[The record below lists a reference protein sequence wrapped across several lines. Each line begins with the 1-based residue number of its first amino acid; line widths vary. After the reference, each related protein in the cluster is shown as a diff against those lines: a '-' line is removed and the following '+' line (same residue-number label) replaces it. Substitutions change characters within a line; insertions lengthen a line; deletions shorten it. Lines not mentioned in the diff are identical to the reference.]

1 MLKKLALSAL
11 IAVSIAGVS
20 ACSEDAKAVAA
31 QAPAPAQAPAD
42 AANKA
47 PAKQELSFEDKVA
60 VAVGTMYGKNLGVAV
75 TESQKF
81 EVKMNKDKIASSFIS
96 ALNGKAEMT
105 DEEAQAVLQE
115 FDTQMRAKQQALSKA
130 EAEKNLKE
138 GEAFL
143 AENKTKEGVVV
154 TASGLQYKI
163 TTLGTGA
170 KPAVTDKIRVTYKG
184 TNLKGEV
191 FDKSEEP
198 VEFPLGQVIEGW
210 KEGFQLLPVGTK
222 ATLYIPA
229 NLAYGSFSPSEKI
242 GANSVL
248 VFEVE
253 LLDIV
258 KDAPKAEAK
267 AEAKADAKADTK
279 AENKPAK

>member
-47 PAKQELSFEDKVA
+47 PAKQELSFEEKVA

-248 VFEVE
+248 VFEVK

-267 AEAKADAKADTK
+267 AEAKADTK

>member
-105 DEEAQAVLQE
+105 DEESQAVLQE

-267 AEAKADAKADTK
+267 AEAKADTK

>member
-20 ACSEDAKAVAA
+20 ACSEDAKAVAAQA

-248 VFEVE
+248 VFEVK

-267 AEAKADAKADTK
+267 ADTK

>member
-31 QAPAPAQAPAD
+31 QTPAPAQAPAD

-267 AEAKADAKADTK
+267 AEAKADTK

>member
-143 AENKTKEGVVV
+143 AENKIKEGVVV

-267 AEAKADAKADTK
+267 AEAKADTK

>member
-20 ACSEDAKAVAA
+20 ACSDDAKAVAA
-31 QAPAPAQAPAD
+31 QPAQAPAPAPAPAD

-154 TASGLQYKI
+154 TASGLHYKI

-267 AEAKADAKADTK
+267 AEAKADTK

>member
-81 EVKMNKDKIASSFIS
+81 EVNMNKDKIASSFIS

-267 AEAKADAKADTK
+267 AEAKADTK

>member
-81 EVKMNKDKIASSFIS
+81 VVKMNKDKIASSFIS

-267 AEAKADAKADTK
+267 AEAKADTK

>member
-267 AEAKADAKADTK
+267 AEAKADTK
-279 AENKPAK
+279 AENKPDK

>member
-267 AEAKADAKADTK
+267 AEAKADTK

>member
-31 QAPAPAQAPAD
+31 QPEQSPAPAQAPAD

-170 KPAVTDKIRVTYKG
+170 KPAVTDKVRVTYKG

-267 AEAKADAKADTK
+267 ADAK
-279 AENKPAK
+279 AENKTAK

>member
-42 AANKA
+42 ATNKA

>member
-31 QAPAPAQAPAD
+31 QAPAPAQAPTD

-267 AEAKADAKADTK
+267 AEAKADTK

>member
-47 PAKQELSFEDKVA
+47 QAKQELSFEDKVA

-267 AEAKADAKADTK
+267 AEAKADTK

>member
-1 MLKKLALSAL
+1 M
-11 IAVSIAGVS
+11 
-20 ACSEDAKAVAA
+20 
-31 QAPAPAQAPAD
+31 
-42 AANKA
+42 
-47 PAKQELSFEDKVA
+47 
-60 VAVGTMYGKNLGVAV
+60 
-75 TESQKF
+75 
-81 EVKMNKDKIASSFIS
+81 
-96 ALNGKAEMT
+96 
-105 DEEAQAVLQE
+105 
-115 FDTQMRAKQQALSKA
+115 
-130 EAEKNLKE
+130 
-138 GEAFL
+138 
-143 AENKTKEGVVV
+143 
-154 TASGLQYKI
+154 
-163 TTLGTGA
+163 
-170 KPAVTDKIRVTYKG
+170 TYKG

-191 FDKSEEP
+191 FDKPEEP

-267 AEAKADAKADTK
+267 AEAKADTK

>member
-31 QAPAPAQAPAD
+31 QAPAPAQTPAD

-267 AEAKADAKADTK
+267 ADTK

>member
-267 AEAKADAKADTK
+267 ADTK

>member
-248 VFEVE
+248 VFEVK

-267 AEAKADAKADTK
+267 AEAKADTK

>member
-1 MLKKLALSAL
+1 M
-11 IAVSIAGVS
+11 
-20 ACSEDAKAVAA
+20 
-31 QAPAPAQAPAD
+31 
-42 AANKA
+42 
-47 PAKQELSFEDKVA
+47 EDKLGKVLIVDDDA
-60 VAVGTMYGKNLGVAV
+60 HINELIDMYLKSGGYSTKKCFNGNDACNIVS
-75 TESQKF
+75 TEDIGLVILDVMLPGRDGI
-81 EVKMNKDKIASSFIS
+81 EVLKYIRKSSDIPVIM
-96 ALNGKAEMT
+96 L
-105 DEEAQAVLQE
+105 
-115 FDTQMRAKQQALSKA
+115 
-130 EAEKNLKE
+130 
-138 GEAFL
+138 
-143 AENKTKEGVVV
+143 
-154 TASGLQYKI
+154 TA
-163 TTLGTGA
+163 
-170 KPAVTDKIRVTYKG
+170 
-184 TNLKGEV
+184 KGEV

-267 AEAKADAKADTK
+267 ADAK
-279 AENKPAK
+279 AENKTAK

>member
-31 QAPAPAQAPAD
+31 QAPALAQAPAD

-267 AEAKADAKADTK
+267 AEAKADTK

>member
-42 AANKA
+42 ATNKA

-267 AEAKADAKADTK
+267 ADTK

>member
-31 QAPAPAQAPAD
+31 QPAQSPAPAQAPAD

-170 KPAVTDKIRVTYKG
+170 KPAVTDKVRVTYKG

-222 ATLYIPA
+222 ATFYIPA

-267 AEAKADAKADTK
+267 ADAK

>member
-42 AANKA
+42 ATNKA

-267 AEAKADAKADTK
+267 AEAKADTK

>member
-170 KPAVTDKIRVTYKG
+170 RPAVTDKIRVTYKG

-267 AEAKADAKADTK
+267 AEAKADTK

>member
-248 VFEVE
+248 VFEVK
-253 LLDIV
+253 LIDIV

-267 AEAKADAKADTK
+267 AEAKADTK

>member
-20 ACSEDAKAVAA
+20 ACSEDAKAVVA

-267 AEAKADAKADTK
+267 ADAKADTK

>member
-31 QAPAPAQAPAD
+31 QAPAPAQTPAD

-267 AEAKADAKADTK
+267 AEAKADTK

>member
-170 KPAVTDKIRVTYKG
+170 KPAVTDKIRVIYKG
-184 TNLKGEV
+184 INLKGEV

-267 AEAKADAKADTK
+267 ADAKADTK

>member
-47 PAKQELSFEDKVA
+47 PVKQELSFEDKVA

-267 AEAKADAKADTK
+267 AEAKADTK

>member
-11 IAVSIAGVS
+11 IAVSIASVS

-267 AEAKADAKADTK
+267 AEAKADTK

>member
-31 QAPAPAQAPAD
+31 QAPAQAPAD

-267 AEAKADAKADTK
+267 AEAKADTK

>member
-20 ACSEDAKAVAA
+20 ACSEDAKAVAT

-267 AEAKADAKADTK
+267 AEAKADTK

>member
-47 PAKQELSFEDKVA
+47 PAKQELYFEDKVA

-267 AEAKADAKADTK
+267 AEAKADTK

>member
-42 AANKA
+42 ATNKA

-267 AEAKADAKADTK
+267 AE
-279 AENKPAK
+279 NKPAK

>member
-42 AANKA
+42 AANKS

-267 AEAKADAKADTK
+267 AEAKADTK